1 MEDSPLGVKAGIQA
15 GMPVVWVY
23 DLNEP
28 TEHLNATQSMKSLM
42 HFVPEQFG
50 LPPYDDCTTSRIQ

>member
-50 LPPYDDCTTSRIQ
+50 LPPYDK